1 MIRWRR
7 RRAEEDLLARSGV
20 LFEQLRSVLAEADS
34 IKVAAGLELGAA
46 DEEKIESLLD
56 ALASVRA
63 QLVR

>member
-1 MIRWRR
+1 
-7 RRAEEDLLARSGV
+7 V